1 MQRRLK
7 TGRRMSGKTDLL
19 SLFKKNYAYNGR
31 ILRDSNSRAL
41 KKRLAKAIVHM
52 DALEK
57 IGTPIIPYIAAWRI
71 GGRDI
76 WYEYTGAGLKK
87 MLNCR
92 AGDMLAEA
100 FRNNLSRQYLYRKQ
114 VDSTLVSKRVL
125 NKKQV
130 EQARRY
136 LRKLGE
142 KSGKSEAIYQIDNGG
157 DTFWMK
163 DIALIESYPESEVV
177 LSLGTLIDVT
187 NEIRLEETLAETKD
201 QLEKHK
207 LSLENMLVKRT
218 AELHDAQLEVVTR
231 LVQAAEFRDDQTGW
245 HNKRLSRYVS
255 IIGKAYGL
263 TKGANWLLYNAVPM
277 HDIGKVGIP
286 DAILLKQGP
295 LTPEERDIIK
305 THCRL
310 GHELLDGGKSQ
321 LLEIAKA
328 IALTHHEQWDGSG
341 YPAGISGADIPLAG
355 RIAAIC
361 DVFDALTTERPYK
374 EAWPLADAVA
384 EIRRL
389 RGTKFDPKVVDIFE
403 ENLVMIQRIHREY
416 LEKERDGIRPASSD
430 T

>member
-1 MQRRLK
+1 
-7 TGRRMSGKTDLL
+7 MSGQTDFL
-19 SLFKKNYAYNGR
+19 SLFKQKYAYIGR
-31 ILRDSNSRAL
+31 ILHDSSNRSL

-71 GGRDI
+71 GGKDI
-76 WYEYTGAGLKK
+76 WYEYTGTGLKQ

-100 FRNNLSRQYLYRKQ
+100 FRNNLIRQYLYRKEL
-114 VDSTLVSKRVL
+114 DSALVSKNVL
-125 NKKQV
+125 NRRQLDD
-130 EQARRY
+130 ARTY

-142 KSGKSEAIYQIDNGG
+142 KSGKSEAIYQIDSGRYNV
-157 DTFWMK
+157 WLK
-163 DIALIESYPESEVV
+163 DIALIETYPDARVV
-177 LSLGTLIDVT
+177 LSLGTLIDVS
-187 NEIRLEETLAETKD
+187 NEIRLEETLAETKEE
-201 QLEKHK
+201 LEKHK
-207 LSLENMLVKRT
+207 KSLENMLAKRT

-245 HNKRLSRYVS
+245 HNKRLSRYCS

-263 TKGANWLLYNAVPM
+263 TRGANWLLCNAVPM

-286 DAILLKQGP
+286 DAILLKKGA
-295 LTPEERDIIK
+295 LDPEERDVIK

-310 GHELLDGGKSQ
+310 GHELLDGGNSQ

-328 IALTHHEQWDGSG
+328 IALTHHEHWDGSG
-341 YPAGISGADIPLAG
+341 YPGGLSGKDIPLAG

-374 EAWPLADAVA
+374 AAWPVKDAVA
-384 EIRRL
+384 EIVRL
-389 RGTKFDPKVVDIFE
+389 RGSKFDPRVVDVFTQSLE
-403 ENLVMIQRIHREY
+403 MIERVHREY
-416 LEKERDGIRPASSD
+416 LEKERDGLRPPAMGA
-430 T
+430 